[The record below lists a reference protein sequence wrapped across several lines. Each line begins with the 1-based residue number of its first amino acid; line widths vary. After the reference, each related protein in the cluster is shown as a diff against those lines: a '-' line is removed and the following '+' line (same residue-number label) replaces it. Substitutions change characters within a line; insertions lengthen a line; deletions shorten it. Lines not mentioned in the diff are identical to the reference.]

1 VRSRSGSQTHPLLQ
15 PSGHCLGIAVFAPW
29 ADASTSARPGRAG
42 CRLTS
47 VNTGSLTA
55 SFHVHG
61 PPVISIFVSLVRLP
75 LSVGGT
81 LNPRTTARLVGGA
94 IVLLNLWLVGH
105 YRIEGVMVLVLT
117 FGVAVAFELL
127 IVRPLTNGEEPPETP
142 TATSVPAVAP
152 EPRAAARAMPLV
164 PSEENWKRAV
174 EEFEGNR
181 RREGLWGKSF
191 AEANGNEAVAKAKY
205 LQVRAAELAE
215 ADLADAQET
224 ARVVEAKR
232 LAQEEA
238 VRLAAQR
245 EYDAKPKGI
254 CPSCKGTILLN
265 AIECPKCHA
274 MFGAGAAWKV
284 LPLGGET

>member
-1 VRSRSGSQTHPLLQ
+1 MK
-15 PSGHCLGIAVFAPW
+15 
-29 ADASTSARPGRAG
+29 
-42 CRLTS
+42 
-47 VNTGSLTA
+47 
-55 SFHVHG
+55 
-61 PPVISIFVSLVRLP
+61 
-75 LSVGGT
+75 
-81 LNPRTTARLVGGA
+81 PRTTARLVGGA
-94 IVLLNLWLVGH
+94 IILFNLWLVGH

-127 IVRPLTNGEEPPETP
+127 IVRSLANDEEPPKTP
-142 TATSVPAVAP
+142 TTPSQVADVAP
-152 EPRAAARAMPLV
+152 EPRAAAPAMPLV
-164 PSEENWKRAV
+164 PSEENWKQAV

-205 LQVRAAELAE
+205 LQVRAAEFTE
-215 ADLADAQET
+215 ADWAAAQET
-224 ARVVEAKR
+224 ARVAEAKR
-232 LAQEEA
+232 LAEEEA

-274 MFGAGAAWKV
+274 TFGEGAVWKV
-284 LPLGGET
+284 LPIGGET